1 MDVKRNLMDVKRPST
16 DVPRPPN
23 DAPRPP
29 NDVKRPSEVPRP
41 ATDAK
46 RAGFDVPRNTMD
58 VKRPQRKNRKR
69 VKMAVYATLGVLAI
83 AAITYALSRL
93 DKAAPSVTRSTV
105 LTDTVKRGQM
115 LRQVRGLGTLIPEEI
130 RQIAAPVEGRVEQK
144 FVKPGETVTPGTVLV
159 ELSNPTLQQAAV
171 DVAYQIKTAEADL
184 NNLRSRLQSDVMT
197 QQSTIAQIE
206 SDYNQAK
213 IQLDTDEQLGKEGL
227 VPVLTLR
234 ISRVKVEQLANR
246 VAVER
251 KRVATNTASAAAQ
264 VASQQSRIEQL
275 RAQLRLNQE
284 QVASLQVRAGTAGV
298 LQEVTVEVG
307 QQITPG
313 TNIARVA
320 DPTTLKAA
328 LQIPETQI
336 KDISLGQVASI
347 DTRSGVAPVPG
358 RVMRIDPGARNGT
371 ITVDVQLEGALPQGA
386 RPDLSVD
393 GTIELERLE
402 NVLYVGRP
410 ASGGGAQASVTLFR
424 LEPDGRTA
432 VRVPVKLGRASVNTV
447 EVVEGLREGET
458 VILSDT
464 SQWDGVDKL
473 RLD

>member
-1 MDVKRNLMDVKRPST
+1 MDVKRPPT
-16 DVPRPPN
+16 DVPRPP
-23 DAPRPP
+23 A
-29 NDVKRPSEVPRP
+29 DVKRAAFDTPR
-41 ATDAK
+41 A
-46 RAGFDVPRNTMD
+46 NMD
-58 VKRPQRKNRKR
+58 VKRPQRKNRRR
-69 VKMAVYATLGVLAI
+69 VKLAVYATLGVLAI
-83 AAITYALSRL
+83 ALITYGLSRL
-93 DKAAPSVTRSTV
+93 ERAAPSVSRSTV

-115 LRQVRGLGTLIPEEI
+115 LRNVRGLGTLIPEEI

-144 FVKPGETVTPGTVLV
+144 FVKPGETVTAGTVLV
-159 ELSNPTLQQAAV
+159 ELSNPTLRQAAV
-171 DVAYQIKTAEADL
+171 DVQYQIKSAEADM
-184 NNLRSRLQSDVMT
+184 NNLKSRLESDRIGQQATLASVQSDY
-197 QQSTIAQIE
+197 Q
-206 SDYNQAK
+206 QAK
-213 IQLDTDEQLGKEGL
+213 IQLDADEQLAKEGL
-227 VPVLTLR
+227 VAALTLR

-246 VAVER
+246 VEVEK
-251 KRVATNTASAAAQ
+251 KRIEQNKSQVSAQIAAQ
-264 VASQQSRIEQL
+264 QARIEQL

-284 QVASLQVRAGTAGV
+284 QVASLQVRAGTYGV

-320 DPTTLKAA
+320 DPTSLKAA

-336 KDISLGQVASI
+336 KDIALGQPATI
-347 DTRSGVAPVPG
+347 DTRSGGATVRGTVQ
-358 RVMRIDPGARNGT
+358 RIDPAARNGT
-371 ITVDVQLEGALPQGA
+371 VTVDVRIEEALPQGA

-393 GTIELERLE
+393 GTIELERLD

-410 ASGGGAQASVTLFR
+410 ATGGGGQATVSLFR
-424 LEPDGRTA
+424 VEPDGRTA

-447 EVVEGLREGET
+447 EVLDGLRETDT

>member
-1 MDVKRNLMDVKRPST
+1 VKL
-16 DVPRPPN
+16 
-23 DAPRPP
+23 
-29 NDVKRPSEVPRP
+29 
-41 ATDAK
+41 
-46 RAGFDVPRNTMD
+46 
-58 VKRPQRKNRKR
+58 
-69 VKMAVYATLGVLAI
+69 AVYATLCVLAV
-83 AAITYALSRL
+83 ALITYGLSRL
-93 DKAAPSVTRSTV
+93 ERASPSVARATV

-144 FVKPGETVTPGTVLV
+144 FVKPGETVSPGTVLV
-159 ELSNPTLQQAAV
+159 ELSNPTLKQAAV
-171 DVAYQIKTAEADL
+171 DVEYQIKTAEADL
-184 NNLRSRLQSDVMT
+184 NNLRSRLQSDLMT
-197 QQSTIAQIE
+197 QQSTIAQIQSE
-206 SDYNQAK
+206 YNQAK

-246 VAVER
+246 VAVEQ
-251 KRVATNTASAAAQ
+251 KRVGTNKTSSEAQ
-264 VASQQSRIEQL
+264 IASQQSRIEQL
-275 RAQLRLNQE
+275 RAQLRLDQE

-320 DPTTLKAA
+320 DPTSLKAS

-336 KDISLGQVASI
+336 KDIALGQSASI
-347 DTRSGVAPVPG
+347 DTRSGGAVVPG
-358 RVMRIDPGARNGT
+358 RVQRIDPAAKNGT
-371 ITVDVQLEGALPQGA
+371 VTVDVQLEGGLPQGA

-393 GTIELERLE
+393 GTIELERLD

-424 LEPDGRTA
+424 VEADGRTA
-432 VRVPVKLGRASVNTV
+432 VRVSVKLGRASVNTV
-447 EVVEGLREGET
+447 EVVDGLREGDT

>member
-1 MDVKRNLMDVKRPST
+1 
-16 DVPRPPN
+16 
-23 DAPRPP
+23 
-29 NDVKRPSEVPRP
+29 
-41 ATDAK
+41 
-46 RAGFDVPRNTMD
+46 MD
-58 VKRPQRKNRKR
+58 VKRPQRKNRRR
-69 VKMAVYATLGVLAI
+69 VKLAVYATLAV
-83 AAITYALSRL
+83 AAVALITYGLSRL
-93 DKAAPSVTRSTV
+93 ERAAPSVARATV

-144 FVKPGETVTPGTVLV
+144 FVKPGEVVSPGTVLV
-159 ELSNPTLQQAAV
+159 ELSNPTLKQAAV
-171 DVAYQIKTAEADL
+171 DVEYQIKTAEADL
-184 NNLRSRLQSDVMT
+184 NNLRSRLQSDQMT
-197 QQSTIAQIE
+197 QQSAIAQIE

-246 VAVER
+246 LAVER
-251 KRVATNTASAAAQ
+251 KRVATNAASAQAQ

-275 RAQLRLNQE
+275 RAQLRLDQE

-320 DPTTLKAA
+320 DPTSLKASI
-328 LQIPETQI
+328 QIPETQI
-336 KDISLGQVASI
+336 KDIALGQLASI
-347 DTRSGVAPVPG
+347 DTRNGGPAVPG
-358 RVMRIDPGARNGT
+358 RVQRIDPGAKNGT
-371 ITVDVQLEGALPQGA
+371 VAVEVRLDGALPQGA

-393 GTIELERLE
+393 GTIELERLD

-424 LEPDGRTA
+424 VEPDGRTA
-432 VRVPVKLGRASVNTV
+432 VRVPVKLGKASVNTV
-447 EVVEGLREGET
+447 EVVDGLREGDT

>member
-1 MDVKRNLMDVKRPST
+1 MDVKRPPT
-16 DVPRPPN
+16 DVPRASN
-23 DAPRPP
+23 D
-29 NDVKRPSEVPRP
+29 VPRP
-41 ATDAK
+41 AAEVKRPAFDA
-46 RAGFDVPRNTMD
+46 PRNTMD

-69 VKMAVYATLGVLAI
+69 VKMAVYVTLSLLAVGL
-83 AAITYALSRL
+83 ITYALSRL
-93 DKAAPSVTRSTV
+93 ERASPSVARATV

-206 SDYNQAK
+206 SEYNQAK

-251 KRVATNTASAAAQ
+251 KRVATNKSSAEAQ
-264 VASQQSRIEQL
+264 IASQQSRIEQL
-275 RAQLRLNQE
+275 RAQLRLNME

-320 DPTTLKAA
+320 DPTSLKAA

-336 KDISLGQVASI
+336 KDIALGQSASI
-347 DTRSGVAPVPG
+347 DTRSGGAVVPG
-358 RVMRIDPGARNGT
+358 RVLRIDPAARNGT
-371 ITVDVQLEGALPQGA
+371 VTVDVQLEGALPQGA

-424 LEPDGRTA
+424 VEPDGRTA

-447 EVVEGLREGET
+447 EVVDGLREGDT

>member
-1 MDVKRNLMDVKRPST
+1 MDVKRTSTDVPRPSNEVKRPST
-16 DVPRPPN
+16 DVKRPSF
-23 DAPRPP
+23 DAPR
-29 NDVKRPSEVPRP
+29 SS
-41 ATDAK
+41 
-46 RAGFDVPRNTMD
+46 MD
-58 VKRPQRKNRKR
+58 VRRPQRKNRRR
-69 VKMAVYATLGVLAI
+69 VKLAVYATLGLLVVGL
-83 AAITYALSRL
+83 ITYGLSRL
-93 DKAAPSVTRSTV
+93 ERASPSVARATV

-144 FVKPGETVTPGTVLV
+144 FVKPGESVTPGTVLV
-159 ELSNPTLQQAAV
+159 ELSNPTLRQAAV
-171 DVAYQIKTAEADL
+171 DVEYQIKTADADL
-184 NNLRSRLQSDVMT
+184 NNLRSRLQSDLMT
-197 QQSTIAQIE
+197 QQSTIAQIQSE
-206 SDYNQAK
+206 YNQAK

-246 VAVER
+246 VAVEQ
-251 KRVATNTASAAAQ
+251 KRVGTNKSSAEAQ
-264 VASQQSRIEQL
+264 IASQQSRIEQL

-320 DPTTLKAA
+320 DPTSLKAS

-336 KDISLGQVASI
+336 KDIALGQPASI
-347 DTRSGVAPVPG
+347 DTRSGGAVVPG
-358 RVMRIDPGARNGT
+358 RVQRIDPAARNGT
-371 ITVDVQLEGALPQGA
+371 VTVDVRLEGALPQGA

-393 GTIELERLE
+393 GTIELERLD

-410 ASGGGAQASVTLFR
+410 ASGGGAQASVSLFR
-424 LEPDGRTA
+424 VEADGRTA

-447 EVVEGLREGET
+447 EVVDGLREGET